1 MTCQLH
7 GRIGNMMFAYA
18 SLVGIAR
25 RNARTPALPTSHFLR
40 AMFRL
45 RAADMPARVN
55 RRESVKE
62 RHAGAYDDRTEW
74 IDSDADLVEMV
85 GYYQSWKYFARVVD
99 EIRREFVFQA
109 EYQKAASKFL
119 RGAIGDKFGDGVD
132 MRDVVLV
139 GVHVRVADMAS
150 NVSTALGYTVAP
162 PAYLSAAMDYFKR
175 EYPTDRLMFVLA
187 TDDLEWCSK
196 HFPYPTDVPLVR
208 TGRGPDVLDLAIL
221 SYCNHTI
228 LTVGTFGW
236 WAGWL
241 TGGKTLYYKNFPRPD
256 SSLASEYGREDYYP
270 SDWIGM

>member
-1 MTCQLH
+1 
-7 GRIGNMMFAYA
+7 
-18 SLVGIAR
+18 
-25 RNARTPALPTSHFLR
+25 
-40 AMFRL
+40 MFRL

-132 MRDVVLV
+132 VRDVVLV

-196 HFPYPTDVPLVR
+196 HFPYPKDVPLVR

-270 SDWIGM
+270 SEWIGL